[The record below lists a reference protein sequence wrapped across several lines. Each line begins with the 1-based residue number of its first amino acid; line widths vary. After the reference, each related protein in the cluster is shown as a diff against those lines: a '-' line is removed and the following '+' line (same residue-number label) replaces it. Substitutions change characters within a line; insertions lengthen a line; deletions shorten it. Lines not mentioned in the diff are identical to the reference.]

1 MDLDPED
8 ILDAPEDKNS
18 QKKNYF
24 LLGIVSLSFAALALV
39 FNLMK
44 WPGVAVLAIIGFIL
58 ISIRYLL
65 IFFSADRKFSDWM
78 YFLGRITLLMTVA
91 TFFVLS
97 EPIRILFALPAI
109 FFILG
114 LMTSKNEN

>member
-1 MDLDPED
+1 MELDPDD
-8 ILDAPEDKNS
+8 ILDAPEDKKS

-24 LLGIVSLSFAALALV
+24 LLGMVSISFAALALI

-44 WPGVAVLAIIGFIL
+44 WPGVSILAIIGFVL

-65 IFFSADRKFSDWM
+65 IFFSAERKFSDWM

-91 TFFVLS
+91 SFFFLTQ
-97 EPIRILFALPAI
+97 PIRLMFALPAI